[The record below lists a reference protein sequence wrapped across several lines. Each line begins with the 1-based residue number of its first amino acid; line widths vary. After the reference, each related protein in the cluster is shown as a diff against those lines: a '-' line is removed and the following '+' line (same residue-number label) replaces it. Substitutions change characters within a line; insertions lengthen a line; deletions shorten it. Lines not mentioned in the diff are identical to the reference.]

1 MKGQIGVTTENI
13 FPVIKQFLYSDHEIF
28 LRELVANAVD
38 ATSKIKALASTGEY
52 KGELGELK
60 VTVELDESAKTLK
73 ITDRGIGMTAEEVD
87 KYINQ
92 IAFSSAGEFL
102 EKYKD
107 QASGIIGHFGL
118 GFYSAFMV
126 STKVTIESLSYRE
139 GAKPVFWSCDGS
151 PEFEMGECK
160 KEDRGTVITLYL
172 DSDSDEFAHKE
183 RISALLNKYCKFMPF
198 PVEFDGKV
206 VNSVE
211 PIWTKAPS
219 ELKEEDYIN
228 FYHALYPMEEDPMF
242 YIHLNVDYPF
252 TLTGVLY
259 FPKIKERMAIDKNKI
274 QLYCNQMF
282 VTDHVDN
289 IVPDFLTLLHGVIDS
304 PDIPLNVSRSYL
316 QSDANVKKIS
326 TYITKKVSD
335 RLEEIFKEQRETY
348 EQKWDNIKLFIEY
361 GMLSDEKFCERA
373 MEFALLKDTEG
384 KYYSIEEYR
393 KSIEESQKDKDG
405 KLVFLYATNPEE
417 QYTSIK
423 AVKDLGYNVLLMDC
437 ELDAH
442 FVGLLEQKIE
452 SSRFARVDSDAAAN
466 LIPKQDEVKPE
477 MSDDDK
483 KALSELFKA
492 DLPTGTEWEIE
503 PANLGENAEP
513 VLITQN
519 EFMRR
524 WREMS
529 SIGGGMNFY
538 GSLPESYTVKVN
550 MENPVIGKIWADKEN
565 TGDTLHQVVDLALLS
580 KGLLKGKDLA
590 EFIARSEELL
600 KN

>member
-28 LRELVANAVD
+28 LREIVANAVD

-316 QSDANVKKIS
+316 QSDSNVKKIS

-348 EQKWDNIKLFIEY
+348 EQKWDNIKVFIEY

-405 KLVFLYATNPEE
+405 KLVFLYATNPED

-423 AVKDLGYNVLLMDC
+423 AAKDLGYNVLLMDC

-452 SSRFARVDSDAAAN
+452 NSRFARVDSDAAAN

-492 DLPTGTEWEIE
+492 ALPTGTEWEIE